1 MNLTEGRSIGA
12 RVSKADFLAHPI
24 AIFAIFIGS
33 SFRLRAADV
42 HLAFDMSPTT
52 KHPAPMSTKH
62 PAGAPGTRARAR
74 LPNERRATLS
84 SSGRA
89 HQSDRVESDSLRA
102 RERLRAPAGVRREAM
117 TPRFASPWR
126 VAATR
131 AFCVAALALLATGTA
146 TAAATDLST
155 PDDDCTNVDV
165 FAIFPRH
172 VDGQVVHARFDVRA
186 LDPSV
191 VGPGSGRLGHVEGH
205 SHPDHDVRVTTT
217 LCLPRDQSFFLI
229 ASGNATRG
237 SAFGRFTVTVASL
250 EYHNLTI
257 FSAGSE
263 WTRGAEYDSDH
274 PVGEGDGTFRFLED
288 QGVGPPLWDTPDSS
302 RVYQLHGRARFDTW
316 RRNPSASR
324 PAESSDCEALVAVV
338 VGCTSYGNG
347 ARPTDMGWD
356 IYPASGGDA
365 VASTRGDR
373 FAWGANVVT
382 THCLSAG
389 SYDFVAR
396 TLERRTRLERRDV
409 ARRPRTHPGERDVL
423 PRASARRLCGFADVV
438 RSRRVCEIHV

>member
-1 MNLTEGRSIGA
+1 MCISNSTCPRRRNTLRDVDETPRRRA
-12 RVSKADFLAHPI
+12 RH
-24 AIFAIFIGS
+24 
-33 SFRLRAADV
+33 
-42 HLAFDMSPTT
+42 
-52 KHPAPMSTKH
+52 
-62 PAGAPGTRARAR
+62 TRARSSPERTPRDSQLVRAR
-74 LPNERRATLS
+74 APVRSRRIGQSTGAREAPRARWRSARGDDASFHLS
-84 SSGRA
+84 LACRGRA
-89 HQSDRVESDSLRA
+89 
-102 RERLRAPAGVRREAM
+102 
-117 TPRFASPWR
+117 
-126 VAATR
+126 

-250 EYHNLTI
+250 EYHNMTI

-263 WTRGAEYDSDH
+263 WTRGAEYDSDD

-302 RVYQLHGRARFDTW
+302 RVYQLHERARFDTW
-316 RRNPSASR
+316 RRDPFGASR
-324 PAESSDCEALVAVV
+324 PAGSRSAASSDCEALVAVV

-347 ARPTDMGWD
+347 RADGHGMGHLPRVRGRCGGVHARGEVRV
-356 IYPASGGDA
+356 GRQ
-365 VASTRGDR
+365 RGDH
-373 FAWGANVVT
+373 A
-382 THCLSAG
+382 LSLRRIVRLRREG
-389 SYDFVAR
+389 LWSG
-396 TLERRTRLERRDV
+396 RTRLERRDV

-423 PRASARRLCGFADVV
+423 PRASARRVCGFADVV
-438 RSRRVCEIHV
+438 RSRRVCKIHV

>member
-1 MNLTEGRSIGA
+1 M
-12 RVSKADFLAHPI
+12 
-24 AIFAIFIGS
+24 
-33 SFRLRAADV
+33 
-42 HLAFDMSPTT
+42 
-52 KHPAPMSTKH
+52 
-62 PAGAPGTRARAR
+62 
-74 LPNERRATLS
+74 
-84 SSGRA
+84 
-89 HQSDRVESDSLRA
+89 
-102 RERLRAPAGVRREAM
+102 
-117 TPRFASPWR
+117 
-126 VAATR
+126 
-131 AFCVAALALLATGTA
+131 
-146 TAAATDLST
+146 
-155 PDDDCTNVDV
+155 

-324 PAESSDCEALVAVV
+324 PADPRSRPIAKRSSRWSWDVPRTA
-338 VGCTSYGNG
+338 T
-347 ARPTDMGWD
+347 AR
-356 IYPASGGDA
+356 A
-365 VASTRGDR
+365 
-373 FAWGANVVT
+373 
-382 THCLSAG
+382 
-389 SYDFVAR
+389 
-396 TLERRTRLERRDV
+396 RRTWDGTSTPRPGATRW
-409 ARRPRTHPGERDVL
+409 RPRAGTG
-423 PRASARRLCGFADVV
+423 
-438 RSRRVCEIHV
+438 SRGAPTW